1 MTNNKKQKISLLV
14 AAAVG
19 LIMIAADQL
28 TKLLFL
34 DIFENRYESIPVI
47 KGVLS
52 FQLVHN
58 DGAGFSIL
66 AGKTLFLI
74 IFTAVALLLVLF
86 LLLSRRLKSSVAD
99 WGLALVLSGGI
110 GNMID
115 RVFRSGKVV
124 DFIKTDFID
133 FPIFNVADICIVV
146 GAGLLVLYF
155 ILDLV
160 NEKKSKQKEKEN
172 GEA

>member
-1 MTNNKKQKISLLV
+1 
-14 AAAVG
+14 
-19 LIMIAADQL
+19 MIVADQL
-28 TKLLFL
+28 TKLYFL
-34 DIFENRYESIPVI
+34 GVFENRYESIPVI

-52 FQLVHN
+52 FYLVHN

-66 AGKTLFLI
+66 SGKTMFLI
-74 IFTAVALLLVLF
+74 IFTSIALILVLL
-86 LLLSRRLKSSVAD
+86 LLLSRKLKSAFAD
-99 WGLALVLSGGI
+99 WGLCLVISGGI

-115 RVFRSGKVV
+115 RVFRGGRVI

-146 GAGLLVLYF
+146 GAGLLIVYF
-155 ILDLV
+155 LLDLYK
-160 NEKKSKQKEKEN
+160 EAQRKKAKEEEN